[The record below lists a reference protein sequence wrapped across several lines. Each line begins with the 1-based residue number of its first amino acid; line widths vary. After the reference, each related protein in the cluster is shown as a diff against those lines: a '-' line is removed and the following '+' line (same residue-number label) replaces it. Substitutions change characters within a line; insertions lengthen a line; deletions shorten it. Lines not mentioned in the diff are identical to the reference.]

1 MEMLKAQQT
10 DGNTEENE
18 NSLTDIAEEES
29 KQESTAQKIR
39 LARKISK
46 ISKLSEVLRRN
57 SSIGRDERGSTDRE
71 YRLITAGEDGNI
83 FWWSFRQSYND
94 DLSAIEKV
102 DLTNPMSLFLQV
114 RPLDVPTLQS
124 IHQIHLTENSQIYA
138 LILGPS
144 ALTIC

>member
-102 DLTNPMSLFLQV
+102 DLTNPMSLFL
-114 RPLDVPTLQS
+114 
-124 IHQIHLTENSQIYA
+124 
-138 LILGPS
+138 
-144 ALTIC
+144 